1 MVRQVL
7 SGVFDRSR
15 RGSRTRLDY
24 LQSLVDWLRSS
35 QATDLRSVRDT
46 ELPGN
51 WLRGTHQILNSLMA
65 TTEYGNLTPE
75 DLRNAD
81 VWPGVV
87 FGKTGVTDFREISQW
102 WLRDITQAWCWDNL
116 NRFNN
121 FRTLIRVVNEIDY
134 FSDYLRANVA
144 GSGDDITA
152 LDRSTTTGFAAYL
165 ATLVEQGA
173 ERHRAR
179 RHRKHA
185 VPAPSPN
192 SSPSGSRPSNHRSM
206 PQRGPT
212 RT

>member
-1 MVRQVL
+1 VVRQVL
-7 SGVFDRSR
+7 FGVFDRSR

-75 DLRNAD
+75 DLHHAD

-121 FRTLIRVVNEIDY
+121 FRT
-134 FSDYLRANVA
+134 S
-144 GSGDDITA
+144 
-152 LDRSTTTGFAAYL
+152 AAW
-165 ATLVEQGA
+165 
-173 ERHRAR
+173 
-179 RHRKHA
+179 
-185 VPAPSPN
+185 
-192 SSPSGSRPSNHRSM
+192 
-206 PQRGPT
+206 
-212 RT
+212 